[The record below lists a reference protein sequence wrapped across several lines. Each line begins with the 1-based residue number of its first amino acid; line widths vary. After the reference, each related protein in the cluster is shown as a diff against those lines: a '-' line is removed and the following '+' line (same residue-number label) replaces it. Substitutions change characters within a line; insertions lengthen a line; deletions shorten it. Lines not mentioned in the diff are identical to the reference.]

1 MRNILT
7 RIFGCLF
14 TSFIFISCVN
24 QQAKGPTLIT
34 QDVSQDS
41 TIYKWNYRSK
51 KIGDGKYELVFST
64 KGINS
69 WQLYSP
75 NQEFDG
81 ETAGKLTLKD
91 SSIIIENVAES
102 GDSKIF
108 LSPIFQDT
116 VKVYEGQTEWKI
128 PITIKGPVPAK
139 LQGKLSYFYGNSNV
153 FETEFINFNVGMEG
167 GVETTTIIG
176 LSSIDIKNPVVPCG
190 DEGTTDKSIF
200 GIFLL
205 GLAGG
210 LIALLTPCVFPM
222 VPVTVSFFTKK
233 SHRKKIAI
241 RNAVLYGFFI
251 FLIYVAITIPFHI
264 ANKTISP
271 EIFNNISTNMWL
283 NLLFFI
289 IFVVFAISFFGFFE
303 IGLPAGLANKMDSKS
318 GHGTLWGIFFMA
330 ATLAIVSFSC
340 TGPIFGTLLVGVAEQ
355 GAWPLTAGAAG
366 FGVAI
371 GLPFALFAMFP
382 RWLHLLPKSGG
393 WMTDLK
399 VVLGFVELALA
410 VKFFSNADL
419 VQQWGFLKR
428 EIFIGL
434 WVIISFLTVLY
445 LLGKI
450 KFPHSGRIKMSF
462 ARIFFVFL
470 FTVIGIYLIPGVTNT
485 QSANLKLISGVPP
498 PLCYSVY
505 KHPVNCAEKYEPIR
519 DLNLALARAKA
530 ERKPI
535 LIDFTGWNCANCRR
549 MEEKVWK
556 DKTVDS
562 FMRNEFVVVSL
573 YVDERTKL
581 PLTEQ
586 TIYKTP
592 DGTEKPIISI
602 GDKWATFQTVNF
614 GAVSQPQY
622 AIISADTIALTKT
635 KYYTPKASEFVE
647 WLKCGLDADKK
658 SRK

>member
-1 MRNILT
+1 LILT
-7 RIFGCLF
+7 GCKQKQTTPQENIGVF
-14 TSFIFISCVN
+14 SE
-24 QQAKGPTLIT
+24 
-34 QDVSQDS
+34 DS
-41 TIYKWNYRSK
+41 TVHKWNYRSK
-51 KIGDGKYELVFST
+51 KTGEGKYDILFST
-64 KGINS
+64 SGVKE
-69 WQLYSP
+69 WQIYSP
-75 NQEFDG
+75 NQEFDNIK
-81 ETAGKLTLKD
+81 TAKAEFKD
-91 SSIIIENVAES
+91 SSIVVDDIKES
-102 GDSKIF
+102 GESKTF
-108 LSPIFQDT
+108 VSPIFGDT
-116 VKVYEGQTEWKI
+116 VKVYEGPTEWKI
-128 PITIKGPVPAK
+128 PITIQGVIPAK
-139 LQGKLSYFYGNSNV
+139 LHGKLTYSYGNNEAY
-153 FETEFINFNVGMEG
+153 ETEFINFNVAMEG
-167 GVETTTIIG
+167 GVETTVVIKFN
-176 LSSIDIKNPVVPCG
+176 SIDIKNPVSPCG
-190 DEGTTDKSIF
+190 DDGTANKSILA
-200 GIFLL
+200 IFFL
-205 GLAGG
+205 GLIGG

-222 VPVTVSFFTKK
+222 IPVTVSFFTKK
-233 SHRKKIAI
+233 SHARKKAIA
-241 RNAVLYGFFI
+241 NAIMYGFFI

-283 NLLFFI
+283 NLLFFV
-289 IFVVFAISFFGFFE
+289 IFVVFAISFFGFYE

-318 GHGTLWGIFFMA
+318 GLGNLWGIFFMA
-330 ATLAIVSFSC
+330 GTLAIVSFSC

-366 FGVAI
+366 FGIAI

-399 VVLGFVELALA
+399 VVLGFIELALA

-462 ARIFFVFL
+462 TRILFVFL
-470 FTVIGIYLIPGVTNT
+470 FTAIGVYLVPGVTN
-485 QSANLKLISGVPP
+485 SEAANLKIISGVPP
-498 PLCYSVY
+498 PLCYSIY
-505 KHPVNCAEKYEPIR
+505 KEPVNCAKKYEPIR
-519 DLNLALARAKA
+519 DLNLAFTKAKA
-530 ERKPI
+530 ESKPL

-549 MEEKVWK
+549 MEDKVWK
-556 DKTVDS
+556 DKTVES
-562 FMRNEFVVVSL
+562 LMRNDFVVVSL

-586 TIYKTP
+586 TIYKAP
-592 DGTEKPIISI
+592 DGTEKPIITI

-635 KYYTPKASEFVE
+635 KYYTPNAKEFVE
-647 WLKCGLDADKK
+647 WLQCGLDADKK
-658 SRK
+658 SRKN